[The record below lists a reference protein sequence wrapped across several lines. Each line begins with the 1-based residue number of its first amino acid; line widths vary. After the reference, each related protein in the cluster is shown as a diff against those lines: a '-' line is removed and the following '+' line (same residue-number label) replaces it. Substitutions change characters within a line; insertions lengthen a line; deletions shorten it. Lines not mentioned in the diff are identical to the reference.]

1 MRESGKSRKLFAGTY
16 LNRASTQRRGD
27 LIFSLLLLI
36 PAVTV
41 TVVFILIPVIDSVR
55 ESFLDYKM
63 KNIISGKAG
72 NWNNFANYIKLF
84 TNSKLVPAILVTFL
98 FCSSVVVML
107 FIFGMLLALVLN
119 SKMRGVRFFRSIM
132 MMPWC
137 VPTVISALIWMWI
150 FQPQYGL
157 MRYLIRLVSFG
168 KITDLAILNDPSTA
182 LAAIAIAALWK
193 QIPLT
198 TLLLLAGLQ
207 NVPDSIQEAATMD
220 GANAWNRLW
229 KITMPYMKSVIKV
242 VLSMAIIEN
251 FKQFPLI
258 WTMTG
263 GGPNNSTTTLAVLS
277 YREAFVSNNL
287 GSGAAV
293 TTVWMLLMI
302 LVVIA
307 FHWLMGDNETR

>member
-1 MRESGKSRKLFAGTY
+1 MRGAMKGSRFSAREHLKQ
-16 LNRASTQRRGD
+16 ASVQKRGD
-27 LIFSLLLLI
+27 IIFSLLLLI
-36 PAVTV
+36 PAVAV
-41 TVVFILIPVIDSVR
+41 TVVFILIPVLDSVR
-55 ESFLDYKM
+55 ESFLDYRM
-63 KNIISGKAG
+63 KNIISGKG
-72 NWNNFANYIKLF
+72 GSWNHFANYIRLF
-84 TNSKLVPAILVTFL
+84 ANSKLGSAILVTFL
-98 FCSSVVVML
+98 FCLGVVFLL
-107 FIFGMLLALVLN
+107 FILGMLLALVLN
-119 SKMRGVRFFRSIM
+119 SKVRGARFFRSIM

-157 MRYLIRLVSFG
+157 MRFLIGVLTGGR
-168 KITDLAILNDPSTA
+168 ITDLALLNDPATA
-182 LAAIAIAALWK
+182 LGAIAIAALWK

-229 KITMPYMKSVIKV
+229 KITLPYMKSVIKV

-251 FKQFPLI
+251 FKQFPLV

-302 LVVIA
+302 AVVIV
-307 FHWLMGDNETR
+307 FHRLMGDNQTR

>member
-1 MRESGKSRKLFAGTY
+1 MGGNKMATTAANKVRRRTTL
-16 LNRASTQRRGD
+16 TQRQGD
-27 LIFSLLLLI
+27 TIFSLLLILPTI
-36 PAVTV
+36 LVT
-41 TVVFILIPVIDSVR
+41 TIFILVPVVDSVIQ
-55 ESFLDYKM
+55 SFLDYKM
-63 KNIISGKAG
+63 KNIISGNPG
-72 NWNNFANYIKLF
+72 TWNNFENYIKLF
-84 TNSKLVPAILVTFL
+84 TNSKLGPAILQTFI
-98 FCSSVVVML
+98 FCVIVVVAQ
-107 FIFGMLLALVLN
+107 FILGMALALVLN
-119 SKMRGVRFFRSIM
+119 SNIKCARFFRSIM
-132 MMPWC
+132 MTPWC

-157 MRYLIRLVSFG
+157 MRYIVSVLTFG
-168 KITDLAILNDPSTA
+168 QVTDLAMLNSPSTA
-182 LAAIAIAALWK
+182 LLGIAIAALWK
-193 QIPLT
+193 QVPLS

-207 NVPDSIQEAATMD
+207 NVPGEIQEAATMD
-220 GANAWNRLW
+220 GANARVCFFR
-229 KITMPYMKSVIKV
+229 ITLPYMKSVIKV

-302 LVVIA
+302 VVVVVYNK
-307 FHWLMGDNETR
+307 LMGDNETS

>member
-1 MRESGKSRKLFAGTY
+1 
-16 LNRASTQRRGD
+16 
-27 LIFSLLLLI
+27 
-36 PAVTV
+36 
-41 TVVFILIPVIDSVR
+41 
-55 ESFLDYKM
+55 
-63 KNIISGKAG
+63 
-72 NWNNFANYIKLF
+72 
-84 TNSKLVPAILVTFL
+84 
-98 FCSSVVVML
+98 
-107 FIFGMLLALVLN
+107 
-119 SKMRGVRFFRSIM
+119 
-132 MMPWC
+132 
-137 VPTVISALIWMWI
+137 MWI

-157 MRYLIRLVSFG
+157 MRFLIGVLTGGR
-168 KITDLAILNDPSTA
+168 ITDLALLNDPATA
-182 LAAIAIAALWK
+182 LGAIAIAALWK

-229 KITMPYMKSVIKV
+229 KITLPYMKSVIKV

-251 FKQFPLI
+251 FKQFPLV

-302 LVVIA
+302 AVVIV
-307 FHWLMGDNETR
+307 FHRLMGDNQTR